1 MEYIEEIQ
9 EQVIL
14 VGVQLDENDNVKES
28 LDELEEL
35 ADTAGA
41 QTVGKII
48 QNRETVHPGTYIG
61 KGKIEEVRALMLAT
75 DATGIICDD
84 ELSPAQM
91 NNLEHELECKVMDR
105 TLLILDILQNMPPQ
119 VRVRSGR
126 AGQPP
131 LQSIQTGRT
140 RCVFVQ
146 TWRRNRNPRSWREES
161 WRATDV

>member
-1 MEYIEEIQ
+1 MDDPEGGFMEYIEEIQ

-14 VGVQLDENDNVKES
+14 VGVQLDENDNVKNPWMNWRS
-28 LDELEEL
+28 LQILPEPDS
-35 ADTAGA
+35 
-41 QTVGKII
+41 GKII

-105 TLLILDILQNMPPQ
+105 TLLILDIFCK
-119 VRVRSGR
+119 
-126 AGQPP
+126 
-131 LQSIQTGRT
+131 T
-140 RCVFVQ
+140 CHHK
-146 TWRRNRNPRSWREES
+146 
-161 WRATDV
+161 

>member
-1 MEYIEEIQ
+1 MADFYENKQVTEE
-9 EQVIL
+9 VIL
-14 VGVQLDENDNVKES
+14 VGVALGETSVTDES

-41 QTVGKII
+41 VTVGKII

-91 NNLEHELECKVMDR
+91 TNLAHELEC
-105 TLLILDILQNMPPQ
+105 
-119 VRVRSGR
+119 
-126 AGQPP
+126 
-131 LQSIQTGRT
+131 
-140 RCVFVQ
+140 
-146 TWRRNRNPRSWREES
+146 
-161 WRATDV
+161 